1 MNKDLVVFTGAL
13 IVLTVV
19 LGLVTVQWASPSFL
33 TLILTGLACATWL
46 VYFFMQKTNRE
57 DFLKN
62 YVLTIVLKL
71 LAGGIFIYIL
81 LYLDKSGSQNN
92 AILFLVAYLLLTGL
106 EVGFLFRRLN

>member
-13 IVLTVV
+13 IVLTVAI
-19 LGLVTVQWASPSFL
+19 GLVTVQLASPSFL
-33 TLILTGLACATWL
+33 ILILAVLACATWL
-46 VYFFMQKTNRE
+46 VYFFIQRAKRN

-71 LAGGIFIYIL
+71 LVGGIFIYIL
-81 LYLDKSGSQNN
+81 LYLDKPGSQTN
-92 AILFLVAYLLLTGL
+92 AILFLVAYLLITGL